1 MKKSNRRPTAFVIIS
16 TNHGTMLVNRHDYR
30 LVRGSGYGVGYE
42 LLKTSSYEQEEVDT
56 VLRLLQTRKQNFG
69 DGVVAI
75 DCGANIGVHTIEWAQ
90 FMYGWGEV
98 ISFEAQERI
107 FYALAGNI
115 TLNNCFNA
123 RAIWAA
129 IGAENGHIKVPVP
142 DYFVPSSFGLTAL
155 NLLVKRLI
163 IQRTKQSQRK

>member
-1 MKKSNRRPTAFVIIS
+1 MQ
-16 TNHGTMLVNRHDYR
+16 
-30 LVRGSGYGVGYE
+30 
-42 LLKTSSYEQEEVDT
+42 LLKT
-56 VLRLLQTRKQNFG
+56 RRQNFG
-69 DGVVAI
+69 DGVFAI

-90 FMYGWGEV
+90 LMYGWGEV

-129 IGAENGHIKVPVP
+129 VGAESGFINVPMP
-142 DYFVPSSFGLTAL
+142 DYFVPSSFGSLEIKKSIT
-155 NLLVKRLI
+155 NKCKRRRFWQILKISLI
-163 IQRTKQSQRK
+163 HIIYGSHF